1 MKIVFFSNNIQ
12 NAIHFRLPLINFLNK
27 KKHKIVLITFEKK
40 NLKIKKDLKAYFY
53 KIYYLNEKKNQ
64 FY

>member
-27 KKHKIVLITFEKK
+27 KKHKIFLITFEKE
-40 NLKIKKDLKAYFY
+40 NLKKK
-53 KIYYLNEKKNQ
+53 KI
-64 FY
+64 